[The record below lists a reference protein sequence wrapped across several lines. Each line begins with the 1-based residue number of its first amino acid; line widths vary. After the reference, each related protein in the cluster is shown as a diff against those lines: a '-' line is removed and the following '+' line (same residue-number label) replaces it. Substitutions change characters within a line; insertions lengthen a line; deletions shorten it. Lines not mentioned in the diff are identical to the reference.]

1 MGGTDEFAV
10 TATSTLWKSRNQS
23 PENDQREM
31 SGGELSNRR
40 KTVTDPDRR
49 KPIDQSLLEEEERIA
64 HTGGLARFAGRCARH
79 PKRVIFGWL
88 GVFIALIAL
97 NAAFHGKLINDF
109 KIPGSDTQKAT
120 DLITAKFGGHKGAA
134 LRVVVAAPDG
144 QKLDTPKREAAI
156 KQMLAASRTSERDLA
171 EDPSDISDITSP
183 LESGSS
189 QLSTSGQVAF
199 FDVQYDRTGF
209 ELPRSGVVSVED
221 QLRAIAEPVGLQV
234 EFTGEAESAPPTQGL
249 SDIIGLVAAF
259 IILMVLFRALVPT
272 VIPLLFAI
280 TAVLGAFL
288 ILFLAARLTH
298 FNTVTEI
305 LVPMIGL
312 GVGIDYTL
320 FIVTRFRQFLHDGLS
335 PQAAAAAAGATAG
348 RAVIFAGVTVAIS
361 ITGLALIG
369 LDFITKLGIGSALG
383 VLDSGAALQSR
394 CCPQC
399 SRCSATRSTVGD
411 SVYRASTSRGWA
423 RPGRRSQHGDASS
436 RGTRRSRPAGHPD
449 RAALARLARA
459 QRSPRSGRRRYCAQ
473 GSDDAQGVR
482 PPDDRFRLRV
492 HRAHPGRGRHRSQTT
507 RRRRSS
513 SRRSGRCPGIRQV
526 DKPIYNKKNRDNASV
541 AIVNTYGK
549 YKPQDP
555 KTDDLVS
562 SLRHTVI
569 PRTLEGSSAH
579 AYVSGSNAAF
589 TDIGHRIFSHAP
601 WFLLYIIGITFL
613 VLAMAFRSA
622 VIALKAAL
630 TTLLSALVGFGVLT
644 LVVQQGHGMGLI
656 GLDRTGPIE
665 SFVPPIAF
673 AILFGLSTDYEV
685 FLMSRIREEHVHG
698 DDTVAAVKDGVAAVG
713 RVIVAASLIMTS
725 VFFSFLLSTDRVS
738 KEFGLLLGVAILT
751 DALLMRLTLV
761 PALLTLLRERAWW
774 IPGWLER
781 ILPGITIES
790 PAERQPAPASPPR
803 SRPADASAR

>member
-1 MGGTDEFAV
+1 V
-10 TATSTLWKSRNQS
+10 TEEGNKNI
-23 PENDQREM
+23 
-31 SGGELSNRR
+31 
-40 KTVTDPDRR
+40 DRR
-49 KPIDQSLLEEEERIA
+49 RLDEEARIA
-64 HTGGLARFAGRCARH
+64 HTGALARFAWRCASH
-79 PKRVIFGWL
+79 PKRVIFTWIS
-88 GVFIALIAL
+88 VFVVLIGL

-120 DLITAKFGGHKGAA
+120 DLITEKFGGQKGAA
-134 LRVVVAAPDG
+134 LRLVLASKDG
-144 QKLDTPKREAAI
+144 QPLTSPAHASAVRR
-156 KQMLAASRTSERDLA
+156 MLAAAAASQRSLN
-171 EDPSDISDITSP
+171 EDPKDAVEITNP
-183 LESGSS
+183 LASGST
-189 QLSTSGQVAF
+189 QLGADGKIAY
-199 FDVQYDRTGF
+199 FDVQYDKTGF
-209 ELPRSGVVSVED
+209 ELPRSGVVSAED
-221 QLRAIAEPVGLQV
+221 QLRSIADQAGIQV

-259 IILMVLFRALVPT
+259 IILLVLFRALVPT

-335 PQAAAAAAGATAG
+335 PQEAAAAAGATAG
-348 RAVIFAGVTVAIS
+348 RAVIFAGLTVAIS

-383 VLDSGAALQSR
+383 VLTAVLLATSMLPAVLSLLGHKIDRGRLGMRGVDESREGQARTPVASWGRFVSDNARIVLPVVLVVLLLLASPVLAVRLGLADAGTAPKDQTTRKAYDLLSRGFGPGFTEPIPVVVDLQS
-394 CCPQC
+394 
-399 SRCSATRSTVGD
+399 
-411 SVYRASTSRGWA
+411 
-423 RPGRRSQHGDASS
+423 
-436 RGTRRSRPAGHPD
+436 D
-449 RAALARLARA
+449 RAAADKLE
-459 QRSPRSGRRRYCAQ
+459 
-473 GSDDAQGVR
+473 
-482 PPDDRFRLRV
+482 RV
-492 HRAHPGRGRHRSQTT
+492 LKTV
-507 RRRRSS
+507 
-513 SRRSGRCPGIRQV
+513 PGIAQV
-526 DKPIYNKKNRDNASV
+526 DKPIYNKKNRNLASV
-541 AIVNTYGK
+541 SIINTYGK
-549 YKPQDP
+549 FKPQDS

-562 SLRHTVI
+562 ALRHKVI
-569 PRTLEGSSAH
+569 PQTLEGSSAH

-644 LVVQQGHGMGLI
+644 LVVQKGVGMGII

-673 AILFGLSTDYEV
+673 AILFGLSMDYEV
-685 FLMSRIREEHVHG
+685 FLMSRIREERVHG
-698 DDTVAAVKDGVAAVG
+698 DDTVTAVKDGVAAVG
-713 RVIVAASLIMTS
+713 RVIVAAALIMAS

-738 KEFGLLLGVAILT
+738 KEFGLLLGVSILT
-751 DALLMRLTLV
+751 DALLMRMTLV
-761 PALLTLLRERAWW
+761 PALLTVLGERSWA
-774 IPGWLER
+774 IPGWLEKL
-781 ILPGITIES
+781 LPDITIES
-790 PAERQPAPASPPR
+790 PGERGSSPELQPPHTQPI
-803 SRPADASAR
+803 DARAG